1 MQTGKKSRFS
11 KAALNTPSPPGVGV
25 PPDLSDIS
33 DFLAILSDIREKL
46 ARNCLSDISMLCELD
61 MAGEC
66 KAHTRRLPA
75 VLSDIRDRLDLP
87 AVAS

>member
-1 MQTGKKSRFS
+1 M
-11 KAALNTPSPPGVGV
+11 GV

-46 ARNCLSDISMLCELD
+46 ARNCLSDISMLCELV